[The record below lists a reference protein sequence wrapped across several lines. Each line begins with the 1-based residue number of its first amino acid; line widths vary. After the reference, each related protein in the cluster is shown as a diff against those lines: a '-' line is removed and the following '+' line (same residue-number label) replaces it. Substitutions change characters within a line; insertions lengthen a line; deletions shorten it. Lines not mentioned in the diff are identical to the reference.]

1 MVMPLTPVDIYNK
14 EFKHSFRG
22 YQEDEVNE
30 FLDHVVRDFEAAL
43 KENEDLRQQL
53 SGIGERI
60 EQYRKLEDT
69 LKSTL
74 VIAQQAADDVRAAA
88 QREADVIV
96 RDAQAR
102 AAEIVAGAERQLRE
116 YQDQL
121 GGMRHEWDTFR
132 ARLRGMLQGQL
143 SLLDDSG
150 SPADE

>member
-1 MVMPLTPVDIYNK
+1 MPLTPVDIYNK
-14 EFKHSFRG
+14 EFKRSFRG

-121 GGMRHEWDTFR
+121 GGLRHEWDTFR

-150 SPADE
+150 TSGSE

>member
-1 MVMPLTPVDIYNK
+1 MPLTPVDIYNK
-14 EFKHSFRG
+14 EFKRSFRG

-121 GGMRHEWDTFR
+121 GGLRHEWDTFR

-150 SPADE
+150 TSSSE

>member
-1 MVMPLTPVDIYNK
+1 MPLTPVDIYNK